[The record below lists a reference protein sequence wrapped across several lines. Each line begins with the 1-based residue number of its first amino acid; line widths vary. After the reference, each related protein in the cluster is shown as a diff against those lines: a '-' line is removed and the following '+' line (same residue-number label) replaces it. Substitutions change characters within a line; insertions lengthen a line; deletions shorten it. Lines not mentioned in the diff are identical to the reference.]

1 MKGLAASEL
10 PSLWQTVKEGWYY
23 IFAFLALIYMLM
35 VLQQEATAPFYATVL
50 LLGINQFSGKHRMDW
65 AKFKTFFFGVGIL
78 FAELVGILAAIGLIV
93 GALSLTGM
101 AGTLT
106 NDLVFIRSEERR
118 VGKEWFS

>member
-1 MKGLAASEL
+1 
-10 PSLWQTVKEGWYY
+10 
-23 IFAFLALIYMLM
+23 MLM

-65 AKFKTFFFGVGIL
+65 AKFKTIFFGVGIL

-106 NDLVFIRSEERR
+106 NDLVFIAGGHTLMPLVIDRKSTRLHSSHSCAAR
-118 VGKEWFS
+118 MPSSA

>member
-1 MKGLAASEL
+1 MSVCSLSHLLLVKQKPAYEL
-10 PSLWQTVKEGWYY
+10 RMCDCSSDVCSSDL
-23 IFAFLALIYMLM
+23 AFLALIYMLM

-65 AKFKTFFFGVGIL
+65 SKFKTFFFGVGIL

-101 AGTLT
+101 AGDRKSTRL
-106 NDLVFIRSEERR
+106 NS
-118 VGKEWFS
+118 SH

>member
-1 MKGLAASEL
+1 
-10 PSLWQTVKEGWYY
+10 
-23 IFAFLALIYMLM
+23 MLM

-78 FAELVGILAAIGLIV
+78 FAELIGILAAIGLIV

-106 NDLVFIRSEERR
+106 NDLVFIAGGNRSEEHTSELQSLMRTSYA
-118 VGKEWFS
+118 VFCLNKKTHNT